1 MKFANQT
8 PVIDAADAIC
18 EDMGYDSYRDLEN
31 EEIAFIASRTQVSL
45 ADVRG
50 LLNI

>member
-18 EDMGYDSYRDLEN
+18 EDMGYDSYKDLEN
-31 EEIAFIASRTQVSL
+31 EEIDFIATRTQVSL
-45 ADVRG
+45 ADVRDV
-50 LLNI
+50 LNI